1 MTWDF
6 KKKVFMVYCSKVNNK
21 YLQLIKVKVRSGTGE
36 TKNYY
41 FWVDIQESLEDGF
54 YSTEHYLVYY
64 LRM

>member
-1 MTWDF
+1 
-6 KKKVFMVYCSKVNNK
+6 MVYCLKVNNK